1 MKEPFEEVLEQ
12 YSPMIHHIIHSLHIY
27 KNQDYY
33 LQEGMIALWEATVTF
48 EAEKGAFT
56 SYAYSTIRGKLL
68 NYLKKEIKFAA
79 TEEPSDDFK
88 LDAIPYH
95 ESTIR
100 EDMEAY
106 TQNLTENQRKWLVE
120 YIINNKKIEEI
131 ACETGATASAVKSWR
146 RGALRNIKNVVL

>member
-1 MKEPFEEVLEQ
+1 
-12 YSPMIHHIIHSLHIY
+12 MIHHIIHSLHIY
-27 KNQDYY
+27 KNQEYY

-48 EAEKGAFT
+48 KAEKGAFT

-68 NYLKKEIKFAA
+68 NYLKKEIRFSSA
-79 TEEPSDDFK
+79 EEPSDETR
-88 LDAIPYH
+88 LASIPYH

-100 EDMEAY
+100 EDLEAY

-131 ACETGATASAVKSWR
+131 ARETGSTASAVKSWR
-146 RGALRNIKNVVL
+146 RGALRNIKKMVY